1 VTTLLTR
8 QMLMHAINRATGTG
22 AKAGFQWLHGL
33 SVATTLARI
42 GLSGF
47 VLTRFFVTGTT

>member
-1 VTTLLTR
+1 MLLTR
-8 QMLMHAINRATGTG
+8 QVLMPAINRATDTG
-22 AKAGFQWLHGL
+22 AKAGFQWLNGL